1 MREKEKGWKG
11 GRVEGGE
18 GRIHVKSTSKL
29 HYQTCQYT
37 QKWENC
43 YNNRQVDKYI

>member
-1 MREKEKGWKG
+1 MAEERRREKEKGWKG

-29 HYQTCQYT
+29 YYQTCQYT
-37 QKWENC
+37 KTGTLLIITG
-43 YNNRQVDKYI
+43 K